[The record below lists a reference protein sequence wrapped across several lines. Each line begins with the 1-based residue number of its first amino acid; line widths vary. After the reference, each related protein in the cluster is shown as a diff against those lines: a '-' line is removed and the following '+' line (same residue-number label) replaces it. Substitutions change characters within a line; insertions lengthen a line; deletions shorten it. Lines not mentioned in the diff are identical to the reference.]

1 MIKAYVI
8 GSLTQSSLIKKFADQ
23 LLMDLPI
30 KYGVRYVYSQPDKD
44 FQDLVKE
51 CFDNIEWA
59 DVIYVILKN
68 DGSIGGGVTYEIEYA
83 KRLKKQIILIGTNN
97 CMHLK
102 INT

>member
-1 MIKAYVI
+1 MIKAYII
-8 GSLTQSSLIKKFADQ
+8 GSYSQESLIKKFADQ

-68 DGSIGGGVTYEIEYA
+68 DGSIGRGVAYEIEYA
-83 KRLKKQIILIGTNN
+83 KRCKKE
-97 CMHLK
+97 
-102 INT
+102 INIVTTEEV

>member
-1 MIKAYVI
+1 MIKAYII
-8 GSLTQSSLIKKFADQ
+8 GSYSQESLIKKFADQ
-23 LLMDLPI
+23 LLMDLTT

-68 DGSIGGGVTYEIEYA
+68 DGSIGRGTAYEIEYA
-83 KRLKKQIILIGTNN
+83 KRCKKEVNIITAEEV
-97 CMHLK
+97 
-102 INT
+102 

>member
-1 MIKAYVI
+1 MIKEYNI
-8 GSLTQSSLIKKFADQ
+8 GSLSQESQIKKFADQ

-68 DGSIGGGVTYEIEYA
+68 DGSIGRGVAYEIEYA
-83 KRLKKQIILIGTNN
+83 KRCKKE
-97 CMHLK
+97 
-102 INT
+102 INIVTTEEV

>member
-1 MIKAYVI
+1 MIKAYII
-8 GSLTQSSLIKKFADQ
+8 GSLSQESQIKKFADQ

-68 DGSIGGGVTYEIEYA
+68 DGSIGRGVAYEIEYA
-83 KRLKKQIILIGTNN
+83 KRCKKE
-97 CMHLK
+97 
-102 INT
+102 INIVTTEEV